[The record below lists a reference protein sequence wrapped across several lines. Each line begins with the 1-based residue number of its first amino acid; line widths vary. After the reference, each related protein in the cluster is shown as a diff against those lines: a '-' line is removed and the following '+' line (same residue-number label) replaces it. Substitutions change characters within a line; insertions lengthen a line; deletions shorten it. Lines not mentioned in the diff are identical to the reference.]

1 MWYSESVTTQPK
13 RGNTVMKIYAYKN
26 PDSTKEKI
34 TAAQARQAME
44 YRYGRYLT
52 DDLAEATLI
61 PVFGGDGTMLGALKT
76 LAEFQK
82 AHPDFDPQRQNV
94 IGLNYGDIGYYM
106 NRPVQDLVRLEQ
118 KATRVTVHPL
128 DVRFKTTDGQE
139 HNRFAFNEAII
150 RRDSPT
156 EQSCHIEVL
165 SDGQRPVRSIVKG
178 DGLVISTPMGSTAYY
193 RDAYGEPFPIDSGL
207 IGLQPICDRDTALRI
222 GGTYP
227 DSQEIRLNVLN
238 GNGKRPAYGN
248 TDNDERIADV
258 VRCEVKKST
267 KIAVNLLM
275 NPTCPAWRNRRSYQR
290 V

>member
-1 MWYSESVTTQPK
+1 
-13 RGNTVMKIYAYKN
+13 MKIYAYRNK
-26 PDSTKEKI
+26 DYTKEKI

-44 YRYGRYLT
+44 YRYHRYLT
-52 DDLAEATLI
+52 DNLAEATLV

-82 AHPDFDPQRQNV
+82 DHPDFDPNRQVV
-94 IGLNYGDIGYYM
+94 IGLNYGDVGYYM
-106 NRPVQDLVRLEQ
+106 NRPVQDILKLEQ
-118 KATRVTVHPL
+118 KSVRVTVHPL
-128 DVRFKTTDGQE
+128 DVRFVSSDGRE
-139 HNRFAFNEAII
+139 YNRFAFNEAVI

-165 SDGQRPVRSIVKG
+165 SDGERPVRGIVKG
-178 DGLVISTPMGSTAYY
+178 DGMVIATPMGSTAYY
-193 RDAYGEPFPIDSGL
+193 QDAYGTPFPIGSGL
-207 IGLQPICDRDTALRI
+207 VGLQPICDRGSAMRI

-227 DSQEIRLNVLN
+227 DSQEFRMNVLN

-258 VRCEVKKST
+258 VRCEVKKSE

-275 NPTCPAWRNRRSYQR
+275 NPTCPAWQNRHSYQR
-290 V
+290 A